1 MFIIGKYHHHHH
13 PYHHR
18 HLVVLHDSNGLL
30 SDGCGG
36 VSWLCKVHSAP
47 VLMCLDIG
55 DSEIGDS
62 GGDSEMGKSGDSE
75 MGDSGGGHEVIR
87 SCVGGNGDDDDVSW
101 LCQVQAAPDL
111 MCWILV
117 MVTLI
122 FVILFG
128 MILL

>member
-1 MFIIGKYHHHHH
+1 MASSVMA
-13 PYHHR
+13 
-18 HLVVLHDSNGLL
+18 VVACLG
-30 SDGCGG
+30 
-36 VSWLCKVHSAP
+36 SARCTRLP
-47 VLMCLDIG
+47 FSCAWIVDIG

>member
-1 MFIIGKYHHHHH
+1 
-13 PYHHR
+13 
-18 HLVVLHDSNGLL
+18 
-30 SDGCGG
+30 
-36 VSWLCKVHSAP
+36 
-47 VLMCLDIG
+47 MCLDIG

-62 GGDSEMGKSGDSE
+62 GGDSEMGKSGDSEMGESGDSE

>member
-30 SDGCGG
+30 GDGCGG

-101 LCQVQAAPDL
+101 LCQVQISCA
-111 MCWILV
+111 WILV
-117 MVTLI
+117 
-122 FVILFG
+122 ILR
-128 MILL
+128 